1 MSLAYFVTDAV
12 EHSVLVRS
20 VQEAFPF
27 LRRGES
33 TQNHYEGPVT
43 APVSQLEWL
52 RESLTAELSG
62 LSTDIEDF
70 RVYLAP
76 YLPLTEFDDSVGV
89 ACESAAQK
97 YQWPTSQN
105 SPVEAAFLNAL
116 TELDRLRS
124 RLRYIKSLVLA

>member
-1 MSLAYFVTDAV
+1 MVKDALKAGGTYG
-12 EHSVLVRS
+12 LV
-20 VQEAFPF
+20 
-27 LRRGES
+27 GES

-89 ACESAAQK
+89 AC
-97 YQWPTSQN
+97 
-105 SPVEAAFLNAL
+105 
-116 TELDRLRS
+116 
-124 RLRYIKSLVLA
+124 

>member
-1 MSLAYFVTDAV
+1 GNTLMVKDALKAGGTYG
-12 EHSVLVRS
+12 LV
-20 VQEAFPF
+20 
-27 LRRGES
+27 GES